1 MKVFLRASAVVMSLL
16 VGVSGLRADDDISP
30 AVKEV
35 TEAFHRE
42 AEAIDLDAT
51 AELAKIRA
59 QTAERLQTIQD
70 RLCREAKLDEAV
82 AVRDRIRVIN
92 GKSPPCPTPASV
104 ETALPADAHE
114 ISQTHDLVVAAHEKK
129 TVERIV
135 EAGRKA
141 AAPLERK
148 MKELCREEK
157 LDEAL
162 TLRNVIRQMTSVVR
176 EVLPDPGYL
185 AQHGTQDI
193 DKVFYFEVVGSVSGS
208 LYGTDIYTNDSA
220 LATAAVHSGALSVGE
235 KGIVKVTVLPGRQEY
250 ESSTRCGITS
260 NRYGPWS
267 LSYKIERA
275 RGVVKLMAKPQ

>member
-1 MKVFLRASAVVMSLL
+1 MKAFLRASAVALSLI
-16 VGVSGLRADDDISP
+16 VWPAGLRAADDITP

-42 AEAIDLDAT
+42 AEAIDLDAM

-59 QTAERLQTIQD
+59 QTAERLQAIQD

-82 AVRDRIRVIN
+82 AVRDRIRAIT
-92 GKSPPCPTPASV
+92 GKSPPCPAPAGV
-104 ETALPADAHE
+104 ETALPSDAQE
-114 ISQTHDLVVAAHEKK
+114 ISQAHDLVVAAHEKK

-162 TLRNVIRQMTSVVR
+162 
-176 EVLPDPGYL
+176 
-185 AQHGTQDI
+185 A
-193 DKVFYFEVVGSVSGS
+193 
-208 LYGTDIYTNDSA
+208 
-220 LATAAVHSGALSVGE
+220 
-235 KGIVKVTVLPGRQEY
+235 
-250 ESSTRCGITS
+250 
-260 NRYGPWS
+260 
-267 LSYKIERA
+267 
-275 RGVVKLMAKPQ
+275 